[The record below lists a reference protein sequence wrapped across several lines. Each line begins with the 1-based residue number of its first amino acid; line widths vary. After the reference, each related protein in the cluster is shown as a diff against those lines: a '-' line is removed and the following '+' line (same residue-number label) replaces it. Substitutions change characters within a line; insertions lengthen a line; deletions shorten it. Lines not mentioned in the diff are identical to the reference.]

1 MEWKL
6 RKGKVRKNK
15 KKVNDRLGE
24 MKGKRKKAINR
35 AKLLINLRSVND
47 DVRNWFTPLS
57 NYPAKLFLCGGRAPV
72 TPLRTIN
79 DLTFISRFL
88 PLPPPRPVVHC
99 WSSIRPFHLIRLRSI
114 KSQKKYVFERAAF
127 APTLPP
133 PLRRQ
138 SPTFSRARSYS
149 SFDQRPSLLSRSKT
163 DENRHYSRFLWTNR
177 STGCPSTEIKRWK
190 RNHFGRIFATIKKAS
205 SKPSSF

>member
-133 PLRRQ
+133 PFDVNPQLSLALALTPLSTNGLHSYRAPKRMKIATTLAFSERIDRR
-138 SPTFSRARSYS
+138 AVL
-149 SFDQRPSLLSRSKT
+149 QRKLKDERETTLVGSL
-163 DENRHYSRFLWTNR
+163 
-177 STGCPSTEIKRWK
+177 PQ
-190 RNHFGRIFATIKKAS
+190 
-205 SKPSSF
+205 

>member
-88 PLPPPRPVVHC
+88 PLPPPPPRGTLLVLNPALSPH
-99 WSSIRPFHLIRLRSI
+99 SSSLDQIAEKICFREGGFCAHL
-114 KSQKKYVFERAAF
+114 A
-127 APTLPP
+127 PP
-133 PLRRQ
+133 P
-138 SPTFSRARSYS
+138 STSIPNF
-149 SFDQRPSLLSRSKT
+149 LSRSLLLLFRPT
-163 DENRHYSRFLWTNR
+163 AFTLIALQN
-177 STGCPSTEIKRWK
+177 GWK
-190 RNHFGRIFATIKKAS
+190 SPLLSLSLNE
-205 SKPSSF
+205 

>member
-88 PLPPPRPVVHC
+88 PLPPPAPWYIAGPQSGPFTSFVFARSNRRKNMFSRGRLLRPPC
-99 WSSIRPFHLIRLRSI
+99 
-114 KSQKKYVFERAAF
+114 
-127 APTLPP
+127 PP
-133 PLRRQ
+133 PFDVNPQLSLALALTPLSTNGLHSYRAPKRMKIATTLAFSERIDRR
-138 SPTFSRARSYS
+138 AVL
-149 SFDQRPSLLSRSKT
+149 QRKLKDERETTLVGSL
-163 DENRHYSRFLWTNR
+163 
-177 STGCPSTEIKRWK
+177 PQ
-190 RNHFGRIFATIKKAS
+190 
-205 SKPSSF
+205 